1 MAHPVMLALLSLS
14 MYKKCC
20 TYCLYKHKM
29 AKVVVCT
36 TETKLETQSNQ
47 SQILTLESCGG
58 VFKYCLTIQQALCLK
73 HAEAFN

>member
-1 MAHPVMLALLSLS
+1 MMMAHHVMLAALSLS

-20 TYCLYKHKM
+20 TYCLYKQKM

-36 TETKLETQSNQ
+36 KLQTQSNQ
-47 SQILTLESCGG
+47 RQILTLESCGG
-58 VFKYCLTIQQALCLK
+58 VFRYCLTIQQALCLK